1 MAKTKKQDY
10 TYAKGRRRTAS
21 VRVRLF
27 KGKGESLVNNM
38 PLEKYFPGSINK
50 AHWKKPFELTDTW
63 EKYYFSAKVVGSGHK
78 GQLDALVQGLSR
90 ALAEIDPEKHRPI
103 LKKAGLL
110 TRDSRTRQRRMI
122 GMGGKSRRKKQSPK
136 R

>member
-1 MAKTKKQDY
+1 MAKQKKANY
-10 TYAKGRRRTAS
+10 TYASGKRRTAS

-27 KGKGESLVNNM
+27 KGKGENQVNNISLV
-38 PLEKYFPGSINK
+38 KYFPGPINK
-50 AHWKKPFELTDTW
+50 AHYMKPFTLTETW
-63 EKYYFSAKVVGSGHK
+63 EKYYFSARVVGSGHK
-78 GQLDALVQGLSR
+78 GQLDALIHGLAR
-90 ALAEIDPEKHRPI
+90 AIAEVDPEKYRSL

-110 TRDSRTRQRRMI
+110 TRDSRTRQRRMV

>member
-1 MAKTKKQDY
+1 MPKVKKQDY
-10 TYAKGRRRTAS
+10 TYASGKRRSAS

-27 KGKGESLVNNM
+27 RGKGESLVNNF
-38 PLEKYFPGSINK
+38 PLEKYFPGPISK
-50 AHWKKPFELTDTW
+50 SHYMKPFVITETW
-63 EKYYFSAKVVGSGHK
+63 EKYYFSARVVGSGNK
-78 GQLDALVQGLSR
+78 GQLDALVHGLAR
-90 ALAEIDPEKHRPI
+90 AIANVDPDKFRLP

-110 TRDSRTRQRRMI
+110 TRDPRTRQRRMV